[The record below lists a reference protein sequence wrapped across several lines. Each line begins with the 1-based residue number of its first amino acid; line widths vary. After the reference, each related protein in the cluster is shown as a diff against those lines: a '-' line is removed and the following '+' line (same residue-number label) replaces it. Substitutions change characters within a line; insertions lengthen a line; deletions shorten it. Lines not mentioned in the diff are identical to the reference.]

1 MTYRWSVLA
10 LVALLV
16 ACCAP
21 VAWGAENGR
30 MYFSV
35 AAGQDEHI
43 YGANGDGTCATQMTS
58 GHDIYDRSASTP
70 ASGSPVYYVHAVKD
84 ASRLND
90 AQVFRMNP
98 DGSGNRQVTDFSQ
111 APVEPGMNP
120 LRYVADASVSPSGS
134 RLVFSLYDQD
144 RQLKIA
150 TADADGSNLT
160 LLTHPDARTGE
171 YDKDPSWALDGTSI
185 LFTRNRNFPSATT
198 EIWQMNADGSDQH
211 RIATS
216 TRPDAYAQAVGG
228 GPRLSP
234 DGTRIA
240 VAKNQ
245 NGNSGLALMNADGSN
260 ESVFTA
266 GEQLFPTSWSPD
278 GTRILGSIYTGGAW
292 HAVTLK
298 PDGSDRQTIAGAE
311 QGGFWAPSVAG
322 SKASCDS
329 QGGGADDVI
338 NGSRKADKVDGGAG
352 DDSLNG
358 GGGND
363 RLNGGAGNDKLSGGT
378 GNDKLNGGAGNDK
391 LTGGPGSDVL
401 NCGAGKDTAIADKKD
416 KLRGC
421 EHVKR
426 R

>member
-1 MTYRWSVLA
+1 
-10 LVALLV
+10 VALLV

-35 AAGQDEHI
+35 DAGQDEHI
-43 YGANGDGTCATQMTS
+43 YGANADGTCATQMTS
-58 GHDIYDRSASTP
+58 GQDLYDRSASTP

-84 ASRLND
+84 GSRLKD
-90 AQVFRMNP
+90 AQVFRVNP

-111 APVEPGMNP
+111 APANPAMNP
-120 LRYVADASVSPSGS
+120 TRTIIDASVSPDGS

-144 RQLKIA
+144 REIKIA
-150 TADADGSNLT
+150 TANADGSNLT
-160 LLTHPDARTGE
+160 VLTDSGTGGG
-171 YDKDPSWALDGTSI
+171 YDQNPSWALDGRSV
-185 LFTRNRNFPSATT
+185 LFTRMGSRSID
-198 EIWQMNADGSDQH
+198 IWQMNADGSDQH

-216 TRPDAYAQAVGG
+216 TDPDSYATVVGG

-245 NGNSGLALMNADGSN
+245 NGNTGLALMNADGSN

-266 GEQLFPTSWSPD
+266 DGALFPTSWSPD
-278 GTRILGSIYTGGAW
+278 GTRILGSIFTGAW
-292 HAVTLK
+292 HAVTLRA
-298 PDGSDRQTIAGAE
+298 DGSDRQIIPGAE
-311 QGGFWAPSVAG
+311 RGGFWAPRVAG
-322 SKASCDS
+322 SKTSCDS
-329 QGGGADDVI
+329 QGGAADDVI

-358 GGGND
+358 G
-363 RLNGGAGNDKLSGGT
+363 A

-391 LTGGPGSDVL
+391 LIGGPGSDVL
-401 NCGAGKDTAIADKKD
+401 DCGAGKDTATADKKD
-416 KLRGC
+416 KVRGC